1 MAQEAVKN
9 LTGLNGGKLIDGNSG
24 VHTGEWNAV
33 QFTQDSMIQS
43 YKGNINTTD
52 VSMVGLGMPGGL
64 VLFGITTE
72 IELSAGSAI
81 LYKR

>member
-1 MAQEAVKN
+1 MSQDAVKN
-9 LTGLNGGKLIDGNSG
+9 LSGLQGGKLIDNTSG
-24 VHTGEWNAV
+24 VHVGEWNAV

-43 YKGNINTTD
+43 YKGNIDTSD

-81 LYKR
+81 LYNR